1 MLTLNFR
8 NSTISIKLQSTELY
22 KLYKRLDIYKISPS
36 VSIKQCPSV
45 SIKQCT
51 EPTCT
56 FPDEYIRNP
65 KNTSKTFGSLRNT

>member
-36 VSIKQCPSV
+36 VSIKQC
-45 SIKQCT
+45 T